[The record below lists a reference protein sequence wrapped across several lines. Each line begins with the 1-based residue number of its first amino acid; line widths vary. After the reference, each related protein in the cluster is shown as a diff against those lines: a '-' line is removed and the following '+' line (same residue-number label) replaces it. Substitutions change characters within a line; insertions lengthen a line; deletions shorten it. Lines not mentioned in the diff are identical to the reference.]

1 MSEKCM
7 EVQQVSKSFSGK
19 KVVDDLL
26 LYVRKGETLGLL
38 GHNRSTI
45 ITQKYD
51 IFFLDC
57 M

>member
-7 EVQQVSKSFSGK
+7 EVQQVSKSFSEK
-19 KVVDDLL
+19 KVVYDVL
-26 LYVRKGETLGLL
+26 LYVRKGETFGLL